1 MPVKSVRSAL
11 LSALICGFVPFA
23 APSASFAESPPKPRP
38 PHEATGADTP
48 SAEVAA
54 SEPAP
59 LTRGLA
65 GPYLA
70 ARLAVY
76 NNDFRAAAT
85 YFDRALAQ
93 DHDDP
98 ILLDS
103 GLVSMLSAGDVARA
117 DKLSRDM
124 LSEGRGTD
132 LAALVHRA
140 ALAKAGEWQALIAF
154 MEETPPPQDGPE
166 GGRLLDGMLKAWA
179 ELGDGRASDA
189 IKTFEAQAKTHGAA
203 PVVNYH
209 LALAKAFVGDFEG
222 AEALL
227 ADPETGV
234 HLQGVIARAQILAQ
248 LDRRADAVKMIDAL
262 PGVQAEPVLVKLRE
276 DLQTGA
282 EMPFTAVRT
291 AQEGVAQVLLTFA
304 SALASVEE
312 PDPLALIQ
320 ARLATWLAPDLAEAR
335 LLAAQLLQAFGQ
347 YDLAEDEY
355 KALREQ
361 GEIRPV
367 AELAR
372 IDALARADR
381 KTDAEQAA
389 LALVQVRPDL
399 SAAWVAL
406 GDLQRQQDKFDEAIA
421 SYDKA
426 IELLRA
432 EGDPQ
437 ALWFPVYARGIAR
450 ERSGKWDQ
458 AEGDFKEALSIQPEH
473 PHILNYL
480 GYSYIDRNENLDE
493 ALELIKKAHELKPG
507 DGYITDSLAWAYY
520 RLGRYQDAVAPMEEA
535 ASLMPQDSLVNDHL
549 GDIYW
554 MAGRKREASFQWKR
568 ALSLDPETE
577 EDAHRI
583 RMKLE
588 RGLDA
593 VLEEEKAH
601 GGKLPPPPI
610 PPADEV
616 KEAAPVE

>member
-1 MPVKSVRSAL
+1 MPVKPARSAL
-11 LSALICGFVPFA
+11 LSALICGFIPFA
-23 APSASFAESPPKPRP
+23 AGAESPPKPRP
-38 PHEATGADTP
+38 PHEDGVAQAV
-48 SAEVAA
+48 AEAQT
-54 SEPAP
+54 EKPAP

-76 NNDFRAAAT
+76 NNDFRVAAD
-85 YFDRALAQ
+85 YFDRALAR
-93 DHDDP
+93 DHGDP
-98 ILLDS
+98 VLLDS
-103 GLVSMLSAGDVARA
+103 ALVSMLAAGDMERA
-117 DKLSRDM
+117 EKLSQQM
-124 LSEGRGTD
+124 LAEGYGSD
-132 LAALVHRA
+132 LAALVQRA
-140 ALAKAGEWQALIAF
+140 SLARAGKWQDLIAF
-154 MEETPPPQDGPE
+154 MGETPPPEDGPE
-166 GGRLLDGMLKAWA
+166 GGRLLDAMLRAWA

-189 IKTFEAQAKTHGAA
+189 IKTFETQLKTPGAA
-203 PVVNYH
+203 PVVNYQ
-209 LALAKAFVGDFEG
+209 LALAKAFVGDYEG

-227 ADPETGV
+227 AHPDTGV

-248 LDRRADAVKMIDAL
+248 LDRRPEAVAMIDAL
-262 PGVQAEPVLVKLRE
+262 PGVHAEPALVKLRA
-276 DLQTGA
+276 DLEAGA
-282 EMPFTAVRT
+282 DLPFTGIKS
-291 AQEGVAQVLLTFA
+291 AQDGVAQVFLTFA
-304 SALASVEE
+304 SALAASEE

-320 ARLATWLAPDLAEAR
+320 ARLALWLAPDLAEAR

-355 KALREQ
+355 KALRQQ
-361 GEIRPV
+361 GDIRPV

-381 KTDAEQAA
+381 KPDAEQAA
-389 LALVQVRPDL
+389 QALVEARPDI
-399 SAAWVAL
+399 SAGWVAL
-406 GDLQRQQDKFDEAIA
+406 GDLQRQQDKFDAAIA

-426 IELLRA
+426 IALLRE

-458 AEGDFKEALSIQPEH
+458 AEGDFKEALSIQPDH

-480 GYSYIDRNENLDE
+480 GYSYIDRNVNLDK

-520 RLGRYQDAVAPMEEA
+520 RLGRYQDAVAPMEDA
-535 ASLMPQDSLVNDHL
+535 VSLMPQDSLVNDHL

-554 MAGRKREASFQWKR
+554 MAGRKREAAFQWKR
-568 ALSLDPETE
+568 ALSFGPETE
-577 EDAHRI
+577 EEAHRI

-593 VLEEEKAH
+593 VLAEEAAH
-601 GGKLPPPPI
+601 GGKLPPPPT
-610 PPADEV
+610 PPTETV
-616 KEAAPVE
+616 KDAAPVE